1 VRVGGTVHVRVM
13 DNKDMTKW
21 SCTSRGVRPDGHA
34 YSERKNAPRP
44 DHPYDR
50 RGAFDD
56 APKGNGHARRDDARD
71 DFGREA
77 PRRDDEEPPLVDD
90 VSLDEDGG
98 LAPSAAARARAEE
111 AEAAAAR
118 RGGDAPA
125 PAPDLDGALASPR
138 AAAAPEP
145 AAPPPLLDGG
155 DAASPEV
162 RPGDVRRG
170 AVVKL
175 FPYGVFVTLDGGR
188 EGLLHKSKCGP
199 GAKGKAHVPGK
210 GDVVFVR
217 VLEVKG
223 DGRVAFSTLDVDPK
237 TGRDRAARG
246 KKRKSAPEPEPE
258 PAAPADDAPAPADDD
273 DDDEYDAGDGGDDDR
288 GQLLSIGVD
297 GLDDEPAAPKPAAKP
312 AKKRP
317 KYQAVEI
324 TVADE
329 SSSPTVRKIAWSKS
343 KRDKPPPPPPPAAPP
358 PKKAKKASALAAPPE
373 PKEFGVKSFAEIMAE
388 KKKKQT

>member
-1 VRVGGTVHVRVM
+1 
-13 DNKDMTKW
+13 
-21 SCTSRGVRPDGHA
+21 
-34 YSERKNAPRP
+34 
-44 DHPYDR
+44 
-50 RGAFDD
+50 
-56 APKGNGHARRDDARD
+56 
-71 DFGREA
+71 
-77 PRRDDEEPPLVDD
+77 
-90 VSLDEDGG
+90 
-98 LAPSAAARARAEE
+98 
-111 AEAAAAR
+111 
-118 RGGDAPA
+118 
-125 PAPDLDGALASPR
+125 
-138 AAAAPEP
+138 
-145 AAPPPLLDGG
+145 
-155 DAASPEV
+155 V

-175 FPYGVFVTLDGGR
+175 FPYGVFVKLDGGR

-343 KRDKPPPPPPPAAPP
+343 KRDKPPPPPPAAPP